1 MFLTIIFV
9 LALHLIAD
17 FILQPNWIQTYKSR
31 NNLVLLLHVVIYAY
45 VLAIGALFL
54 GTWQNAILFGLANG
68 ALHYMVDF
76 VTSRIIT
83 WQAKKL
89 QLSDEANV
97 EEKPLFGRLN
107 LYSLSVLLGVDQL
120 LHQVCLMLTLP
131 ILL

>member
-1 MFLTIIFV
+1 MPHTIIFV

-17 FILQPNWIQTYKSR
+17 FVLQPNWIQTYKSR

-54 GTWQNAILFGLANG
+54 GTWKHAILFGIANG

-89 QLSDEANV
+89 QLSDGANA
-97 EEKPLFGRLN
+97 EEKPLFERLN

>member
-1 MFLTIIFV
+1 
-9 LALHLIAD
+9 
-17 FILQPNWIQTYKSR
+17 
-31 NNLVLLLHVVIYAY
+31 

-54 GTWQNAILFGLANG
+54 GTWKHAILFGIANG

-89 QLSDEANV
+89 QLSDGANA
-97 EEKPLFGRLN
+97 EEKPLFERLN